1 VAVSNVIS
9 NFNRGN
15 YYLII
20 KLKYFYR
27 RSRRHINAYKI
38 KMDFI
43 KNNTEEF
50 QVKLIELNEFYK
62 LFASFSQA
70 EIPEE
75 RREIILDN
83 LIFQILN
90 AEKEYTQKCIRT

>member
-1 VAVSNVIS
+1 
-9 NFNRGN
+9 
-15 YYLII
+15 
-20 KLKYFYR
+20 
-27 RSRRHINAYKI
+27 
-38 KMDFI
+38 MDFI

-90 AEKEYTQKCIRT
+90 AEKEYMQKCIRT

>member
-1 VAVSNVIS
+1 
-9 NFNRGN
+9 
-15 YYLII
+15 
-20 KLKYFYR
+20 
-27 RSRRHINAYKI
+27 
-38 KMDFI
+38 MDFI

-62 LFASFSQA
+62 LFTSFSQA
-70 EIPEE
+70 EIPED

>member
-1 VAVSNVIS
+1 
-9 NFNRGN
+9 
-15 YYLII
+15 
-20 KLKYFYR
+20 
-27 RSRRHINAYKI
+27 
-38 KMDFI
+38 MDFI

-90 AEKEYTQKCIRT
+90 VEKEYTQKCIRT